1 VGRCE
6 LPDRALIA
14 ARRGSYDDLVTT
26 LTLIGKP
33 DCHLCDVARE
43 IVETV
48 VAELP
53 DDSVVVQEFS
63 ITDDPSLY
71 ERWWEKIPVVLID
84 DRLHAHWRVS
94 AERLRDALTAT
105 SV

>member
-1 VGRCE
+1 M
-6 LPDRALIA
+6 
-14 ARRGSYDDLVTT
+14 TT

-53 DDSVVVQEFS
+53 EDSVVVEERS
-63 ITDDPSLY
+63 ISDDPALY
-71 ERWWEKIPVVLID
+71 ALWWEKIPVVLID
-84 DRLHAHWRVS
+84 DRLHGHWRVS
-94 AERLRDALTAT
+94 ADRLRTART
-105 SV
+105 AAAAPA